1 MTAVEKLRC
10 RDSELPDAQIPLVN
24 LHLGL
29 RTEWELKGPGLSSC
43 WPATSFRVQA
53 VVKDLGIQYLGRE
66 IQKLPVLRCAVNI
79 ERANQTNLVRR
90 SPFWLVRKQR
100 FGWLCVIFWTRLQK
114 QTFGSQISSHKVCH
128 FSY

>member
-90 SPFWLVRKQR
+90 SPFGLVRMVVRYFLDQAPEKN
-100 FGWLCVIFWTRLQK
+100 FW
-114 QTFGSQISSHKVCH
+114 ISNLIPQGLSL
-128 FSY
+128 FILEA